1 MEFESVLKD
10 GYVVAADDWLGV
22 VVVWDGTTKFE
33 IWRQAGTDAFY
44 CIDWFSDRVDN
55 TFAAKQRAKKWIAE
69 TYDKMEVFFGEA
81 A

>member
-1 MEFESVLKD
+1 MDFESVLKD

-33 IWRQAGTDAFY
+33 MWRQRDENTWM
-44 CIDWFSDRVDN
+44 CVDWFGTSVDSA
-55 TFAAKQRAKKWIAE
+55 FAAKQRARKWLAN
-69 TYDKMEVFFGEA
+69 TYEKMEQFFGEA

>member
-1 MEFESVLKD
+1 MDFESVLKD

-33 IWRQAGTDAFY
+33 MWRQRDVDAWM
-44 CIDWFSDRVDN
+44 CVDWFSTSVEN
-55 TFAAKQRAKKWIAE
+55 AFAAKQRARKWLAK
-69 TYDKMEVFFGEA
+69 TYDQMERFFGEA